1 MNKTKIIVLSMLLMG
16 LALFVNMDDVSA
28 DSSVIYVNATGG
40 NDAWDGLSSSW
51 NGTSGPKKTI
61 GGGTNTVTANG
72 TVNIANGL
80 YTGSNNRDI
89 TLNKNMV
96 IKGQSTDG
104 TIINGSNVDR
114 IFIINT
120 GVNIS
125 LINITIANGRV
136 NNNNGGAIRNNGGTL
151 TVNNCNFKSNS
162 ANRNSG
168 SNGLGGAIYNT
179 GSLTIINSVFMDN
192 TVTRD
197 GSAIWSSGSL
207 TINNSNFTSN
217 KATRDGGAIFS
228 TSNTTISG
236 SNFVNNS
243 AVTNGGALTNSGTL
257 SIVASN
263 FSGNSASD
271 GGAIYNTGSLTVTST
286 TFRENSAQNR
296 GGAIYNNGNL
306 SVLSSTFE
314 NNSVPITNGYD
325 YNGGAIFN
333 NFDANLNVTGSVF
346 NYNTASVGGAIL
358 SFNNS
363 TITGSTFTG
372 NTAYSEYGGG
382 AVAWGNTATLAT
394 GTMNIIDSTF
404 TNNKAGYGGSIWSYG
419 TLNVL
424 RSIFTGNNANYN
436 GGAIRTW
443 GTLTISGSDLS
454 GNNAGTRGTGISNY
468 QGTTTANFNR
478 FIGTGTIL
486 ESISGSIDAKNN
498 WWGSNTSPSAKV
510 SGSVDVSTWLVLNI
524 ISSPNSIYTGN
535 TSTITADLTRNQ
547 NGVYFNPANG
557 HVPNGIVVNFTG
569 TLGSIT
575 SGTLVNGSVSRTFT
589 AGYTPGVAVVNAT
602 VDTVIKNT
610 TVNINPVASITITQ
624 SVNTP
629 VNVGNK
635 VTFLVN
641 VKNNGPN
648 TATNINI
655 RDIIPSG
662 LSGVIVTPSV
672 GTYNANTGIWTIPS
686 LTNGSTATLNITG
699 NATAAMAGKTTENTA
714 TQISQTEY
722 TPELA
727 NSTLGVYTKMADVV
741 MSQTS
746 TKIVNVGD
754 VVTYIVSI
762 INIGPDAATNFIIED
777 IIPTGLL
784 NVVVT
789 PSTGT
794 YSNGNWTVPF
804 LANGDSATLTI
815 TAVASAAMAGKNTT
829 NTATKIFETEY
840 DPTTI
845 GESVS
850 ADAYTKEANVVLTQ
864 IGNYAKDLVTFLV
877 TATNNGPDAAT
888 NINIQNLVPE
898 GLTNVLV
905 TPNVGTYDISTGIW
919 NIPVLSNGAVAL
931 LNITGKALPQTI
943 INNTANLINQ
953 TEYRD
958 NQSTIAYE
966 SEYVAS
972 ADIHVL
978 QYPWYYDSTAKAYV
992 TTYNLYNTPVFVV
1005 DVRNSKNFDDATGVV
1020 IEYVLGNGLEYVG
1033 HTVAVGNAVFDGDKT
1048 ITWYIGNMPK
1058 ASNVFMSVVCRAVET
1073 GNKTVAL
1080 TNLARLKSVDQIDM
1094 TSAYNQA
1101 SVSLEIPNSA
1111 DIQLDQSHEI
1121 FYDEDKR
1128 YVTYTVTVVNNGPD
1142 NASGVQITDKLPTG
1156 LNYVSHSISNDGGV
1170 TWLNNSLAYNVD
1182 TGIWNIGNFN
1192 ATDEPKIIKL
1202 TAEITSNGV
1211 IKNTATKTA
1220 QSNHDWNSENDSKT
1234 NKLLVNPH
1242 MIKLLVNP

>member
-89 TLNKNMV
+89 TLSKNMV

-104 TIINGSNVDR
+104 TIINGSNDDR

-136 NNNNGGAIRNNGGTL
+136 KNNNGGAIRNNGGTL

-192 TVTRD
+192 TATCD

-243 AVTNGGALTNSGTL
+243 AVTNGGALTNSGNLT
-257 SIVASN
+257 IVASN

-314 NNSVPITNGYD
+314 NNRVPITNGYD

-333 NFDANLNVTGSVF
+333 NFNANLNVTGSVF

-382 AVAWGNTATLAT
+382 AVAWGNTDTLAT
-394 GTMNIIDSTF
+394 GTMNISDSTF

-424 RSIFTGNNANYN
+424 RSTFTGNNATYN

-443 GTLTISGSDLS
+443 GTLTISGSDLI

-468 QGTTTANFNR
+468 QGTTVANFNR
-478 FIGTGTIL
+478 IIGTGNII

-557 HVPNGIVVNFTG
+557 HVPDGIVVNFAG

-575 SGTLVNGSVSRTFT
+575 SGTLVNGSVSRIFT

-610 TVNINPVASITITQ
+610 TVNINPVASITINQ

-672 GTYNANTGIWTIPS
+672 GTYNAITGIWTIPS

-727 NSTLGVYTKMADVV
+727 HSTIGVYTKMADVV

-850 ADAYTKEANVVLTQ
+850 ADAYTKEAGLVVTNTANGDRLNVGQT
-864 IGNYAKDLVTFLV
+864 GTFTV
-877 TATNNGPDAAT
+877 VVTNNGPDEAT
-888 NINIQNLVPE
+888 NIKI
-898 GLTNVLV
+898 TN
-905 TPNVGTYDISTGIW
+905 D
-919 NIPVLSNGAVAL
+919 
-931 LNITGKALPQTI
+931 ALPDAFIASFDKGNYADNIWTI
-943 INNTANLINQ
+943 SSLA
-953 TEYRD
+953 
-958 NQSTIAYE
+958 SGE
-966 SEYVAS
+966 SATMTFTCD
-972 ADIHVL
+972 AL
-978 QYPWYYDSTAKAYV
+978 YDSYAGTTITNHITVDLKEYPFTVNVDDSSIYV
-992 TTYNLYNTPVFVV
+992 KMAN
-1005 DVRNSKNFDDATGVV
+1005 VV
-1020 IEYVLGNGLEYVG
+1020 ITQTGSYNK
-1033 HTVAVGNAVFDGDKT
+1033 N
-1048 ITWYIGNMPK
+1048 
-1058 ASNVFMSVVCRAVET
+1058 NVTF
-1073 GNKTVAL
+1073 
-1080 TNLARLKSVDQIDM
+1080 I
-1094 TSAYNQA
+1094 
-1101 SVSLEIPNSA
+1101 
-1111 DIQLDQSHEI
+1111 
-1121 FYDEDKR
+1121 
-1128 YVTYTVTVVNNGPD
+1128 VTLRNNGPD
-1142 NASGVQITDKLPTG
+1142 NATNIRIENLIPQG
-1156 LNYVSHSISNDGGV
+1156 LTNVVFTPSIGTYDSQ
-1170 TWLNNSLAYNVD
+1170 
-1182 TGIWNIGNFN
+1182 TGIWTIPLLNNGQVATLNVTGTAVPQSTIYNVVSIISQDEYSQDSKNSIGGTYIPAADVRVSLYTSTGKYTNWDVN
-1192 ATDEPKIIKL
+1192 NVVTWV
-1202 TAEITSNGV
+1202 AEIINLGPDD
-1211 IKNTATKTA
+1211 A
-1220 QSNHDWNSENDSKT
+1220 HDVVVT
-1234 NKLLVNPH
+1234 VLL
-1242 MIKLLVNP
+1242 